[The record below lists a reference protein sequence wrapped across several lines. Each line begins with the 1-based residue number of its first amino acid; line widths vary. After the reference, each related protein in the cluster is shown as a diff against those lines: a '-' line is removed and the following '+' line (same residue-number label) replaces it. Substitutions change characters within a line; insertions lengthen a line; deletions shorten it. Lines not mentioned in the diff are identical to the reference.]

1 MSQRHL
7 NTHYLD
13 STMDIVTFSS
23 SIGFPQIYSKF
34 ITFGSMR
41 KTCLRVSSD
50 FAVCELEIIWPL
62 LTPTHVVPSM
72 AEGGGG
78 AGKKES
84 MDLGIPVPTS
94 HHVSWPNS
102 DFFPGIKQGRKVV
115 GNSSPP

>member
-13 STMDIVTFSS
+13 STMDVVTFSS
-23 SIGFPQIYSKF
+23 DIGFPQIHSKF
-34 ITFGSMR
+34 VTFGSMW
-41 KTCLRVSSD
+41 KTRVRLSSD
-50 FAVCELEIIWPL
+50 VAVSELEITWPL
-62 LTPTHVVPSM
+62 LTPTHVIPSM
-72 AEGGGG
+72 AGGGSG

-102 DFFPGIKQGRKVV
+102 DFFPGIKQGGKVV